1 MLTSDRGYA
10 EAYQGARARRLHA
23 VEDLVQ
29 SMRLVGPAE
38 YALALRIRDQAREVT
53 SPMDSLYAGLLT
65 PLEYRD
71 RLSQQQERLGRVMA
85 TTYALA
91 RDLEADIA
99 RYGARIVRLERVG
112 VGATAVLVLLALAAA
127 FQVARLARNYGELVE
142 RLDAR
147 ARRQTELRETAA
159 ALNAGVTEAEAA
171 ETIAGGA
178 MRASGRWAR
187 TSSAGPAD
195 SSGGDRVAGEGTP
208 PLGTRVP
215 YPDPSRKR
223 SSSRPTR
230 TYSTKSPR
238 SAGTWRRT

>member
-1 MLTSDRGYA
+1 MTS
-10 EAYQGARARRLHA
+10 L
-23 VEDLVQ
+23 
-29 SMRLVGPAE
+29 
-38 YALALRIRDQAREVT
+38 
-53 SPMDSLYAGLLT
+53 DSLYAGLMT

-178 MRASGRWAR
+178 MRSIGALGAYVERAE
-187 TSSAGPAD
+187 APGP
-195 SSGGDRVAGEGTP
+195 GFEVEVIGVAGEGTP
-208 PLGTRVP
+208 RSERGCRTRILTEALVES
-215 YPDPSRKR
+215 PDPYLLHEVSRGRQAHGAVPDRAMPGCKGLIADR
-223 SSSRPTR
+223 LR
-230 TYSTKSPR
+230 
-238 SAGTWRRT
+238 